1 MFQITDI
8 KHDGVKYRF
17 RFKCPVTGKSH
28 ARRGLDETALEK
40 TRAAL
45 LADMMSGKYQARI
58 NAELEKEI
66 RLATSLGTVL
76 RDYVKEREADCARGD
91 IQQSHLDQICGQL
104 RRLRPLHEVDVAD
117 LTDNHFQD
125 IIDALE
131 GKCGPATPR
140 TRQAYAVEFK
150 RLQKWLRRKGHTKTE
165 FGPLKTGQIRKK
177 VLWVPEP
184 EEVQRVI
191 EAAQGQWRTMISLMA
206 TTGLRSGEVRA
217 LRWDAVDQKR
227 RRITVQEAVK
237 AKASGRPLEVGKP
250 KRDASVRTIQIS
262 DALLKQL
269 QELPKKS
276 SLVFSRDDGDLIS
289 KEYFRHQMRKAIR
302 ASGVEWRGTPAH
314 SFRHF
319 ACSLFMQEFSNP
331 KKVQQ
336 LMGHASITV
345 TMDIYTHLFKED
357 EDARDGN
364 RIAGRLGL

>member
-76 RDYVKEREADCARGD
+76 RDYVKEREADCTRGD
-91 IQQSHLDQICGQL
+91 IQQSHLDQICVQL

-117 LTDNHFQD
+117 LTENHFQD

-131 GKCGPATPR
+131 GKCGPARPE
-140 TRQAYAVEFK
+140 TRQRYAVEFK
-150 RLQKWLRRKGHTKTE
+150 RLQKWLRRKGHTQTE
-165 FGPLKTGQIRKK
+165 FGPLKTGQRRKK

-184 EEVQRVI
+184 KEVQRVI
-191 EAAQGQWRTMISLMA
+191 EAAQGQWRTMIALMA

-227 RRITVQEAVK
+227 RQITVQEAVK
-237 AKASGRPLEVGKP
+237 KATPGRREKVGNP

-262 DALLKQL
+262 DALLEQLKQL
-269 QELPKKS
+269 PERGG
-276 SLVFSRDDGDLIS
+276 LVFSRESGALIS
-289 KEYFRHQMRKAIR
+289 ADYFRRQMLKAIR

>member
-1 MFQITDI
+1 MFQITSI
-8 KHDGVKYRF
+8 KHDGQKYRF
-17 RFKCPVTGKSH
+17 RFKCPITGKSH
-28 ARRGLDETALEK
+28 ARRSSDESALEK

-45 LADMMSGKYQARI
+45 IADMQSGAYQ
-58 NAELEKEI
+58 NYVKAELERDS

-76 RDYVKEREADCARGD
+76 RDYVKEREADCTRGD
-91 IQQSHLDQICGQL
+91 IQQSHLDQICVQL
-104 RRLRPLHEVDVAD
+104 RHLRPLHEVDVAD

-125 IIDALE
+125 IIDALK
-131 GKCGPATPR
+131 GRSGPATPR

-150 RLQKWLRRKGHTKTE
+150 RLQKWLRRKGHTQTE
-165 FGPLKTGQIRKK
+165 FGPLKTGQRRKK

-191 EAAQGQWRTMISLMA
+191 QAAQGQWRTMIALMA
-206 TTGLRSGEVRA
+206 TTGLRAGEVRA

-237 AKASGRPLEVGKP
+237 KSARGRREEVGEP

-262 DALLKQL
+262 DALLKQMK
-269 QELPKKS
+269 QLPKRNG
-276 SLVFSRDDGDLIS
+276 LVFSRESGDLIS
-289 KEYFRHQMRKAIR
+289 ADYFTDQMQKAVK
-302 ASGVEWRGTPAH
+302 ASGVDWRGTPAH